1 MPEVSLVLRQ
11 RLLKP
16 SPCLEVCLHFS
27 EKLAMTMADNVI
39 RKACDRCHSQK
50 LSCKR
55 VGDEACERCV
65 RLHAECKSSPSLRY
79 KKQHQQHQHQHQNQH
94 QHQHQQQ
101 KQHSQHQHQP
111 PQQQQQQQ
119 KPPQHLQGQQP
130 HPSTSVVGGQA
141 ALVGRRSPKRRRT
154 GSDLDLL
161 QTEGSQINPQPGDI
175 TSSHQS
181 VVGSEAGLELGDFN
195 FNFEQLA
202 FLTPPQTD
210 PLSVLPGPVD
220 AFQNPSPFAEP
231 WEQQLASSSDPF
243 QQLAPSAFTPANGT
257 QFHRIVPTFAPRRR
271 PCAGEQGT
279 SDRRQRQRPRHRAR
293 QIALRHVAHASNQ
306 GRETSRTHWMAQLTD
321 INSRLLDLA
330 SILPKQQGSLPNGRA
345 GDDGTGFPI
354 DEMFKLTRGVA
365 DILDRFPATSSGKE
379 HNTLEGAD
387 PGSAMFVLS
396 TYVRLLDMYQR
407 VFNMVKNE
415 LAQADQGAA
424 FKHWKLPDVTVGS
437 FAVESSP
444 SLQMSLTIQLA
455 EEFLVRLR
463 NATAALDPALRGAE
477 EHLAGGGSGPGG
489 DCSSMFSEVVDVSY
503 CAVRAKEEKLAR
515 HLAQLRDEIEAF
527 LDG

>member
-1 MPEVSLVLRQ
+1 
-11 RLLKP
+11 
-16 SPCLEVCLHFS
+16 
-27 EKLAMTMADNVI
+27 MADNVI

-79 KKQHQQHQHQHQNQH
+79 KKQHQHQHPQQH
-94 QHQHQQQ
+94 
-101 KQHSQHQHQP
+101 
-111 PQQQQQQQ
+111 QQQQQQQ
-119 KPPQHLQGQQP
+119 HQHQAQQKQHTQHHNQHQHQPQQHQQQTQQQHLQSQQ

-141 ALVGRRSPKRRRT
+141 TLVGRRSPKRRRT

-161 QTEGSQINPQPGDI
+161 QPEGAQIHPPSGDI
-175 TSSHQS
+175 TTSCQS

-210 PLSVLPGPVD
+210 PLAVLPGPVD

-231 WEQQLASSSDPF
+231 WEQQLASSADPF
-243 QQLAPSAFTPANGT
+243 QQIAPSAFTPASGA

-271 PCAGEQGT
+271 PCASEHGT

-330 SILPKQQGSLPNGRA
+330 SILPKQQGPLANGRA
-345 GDDGTGFPI
+345 GDDSSGFPI

-407 VFNMVKNE
+407 VFTMVKNE

-477 EHLAGGGSGPGG
+477 EQLAGGGSGSGG
-489 DCSSMFSEVVDVSY
+489 DANSMFSEVVDVSY
-503 CAVRAKEEKLAR
+503 CAVRAKEEKLGR